1 MTTEYYCLAI
11 MGVIT
16 LLAYVPASV
25 GKVRNL
31 GLRWAAGNRSKP
43 LNYDQ
48 LPEWVGRAER
58 AHINLKDN
66 FPSFLCAIILLGL
79 TNQFNELTAP
89 LAVVYVIARL
99 GHFISYCAGVSL
111 PRTIT
116 YFAGLLSN
124 IALFGC
130 LL

>member
-1 MTTEYYCLAI
+1 MTTEYLCLA
-11 MGVIT
+11 VIG
-16 LLAYVPASV
+16 LISLIAFLPASI
-25 GKVRNL
+25 GKVQKL
-31 GLRWAAGNRSKP
+31 GMRWAAGNRSKA

-58 AHINLKDN
+58 AHNNLKDN
-66 FPSFLCAIILLGL
+66 LPGFISAIILLGL
-79 TNQFNELTAP
+79 TNRFNELTAP

-116 YFAGLLSN
+116 YFTGLLSN